1 MKLTKL
7 QNRELRVWEYF
18 IPKGNWQSKTDD
30 EIKNFFEWSE
40 RGYHKDHQSD
50 NSYFEALKQGKRWAG
65 IHTHEIYPQGILDG
79 SMPYFTILGGE
90 DEDKIMPR
98 EVTDF
103 IKKDIFKGIDAKLI
117 ENCYQSIIFAKYS

>member
-7 QNRELRVWEYF
+7 QQRELKVWEYF
-18 IPKGNWQSKTDD
+18 IPKGSWQSKTDN
-30 EIKNFFEWSE
+30 EVKKFFEWSE

-65 IHTHEIYPQGILDG
+65 IHTHEIYPDGILDG

-90 DEDKIMPR
+90 DRNIMPR
-98 EVTDF
+98 YIVDF
-103 IKKDIFKGIDAKLI
+103 IKKDMFRGEDKDII
-117 ENCYQSIIFAKYS
+117 EKCYQSI